1 MSLDKEKSKG
11 IQAKRF
17 LEDEIFTNSV
27 KRIRQPIDLEWKNS
41 PMRDSEAREWLYTLS
56 KALDMIVN
64 EITSVAETGKLANKQ
79 LSKEH
84 KDTLYH

>member
-11 IQAKRF
+11 IQAKRI
-17 LEDEIFTNSV
+17 LEDKVFTDAV
-27 KRIRQPIDLEWKNS
+27 KRIREAIDQEWKNS
-41 PMRDSEAREWLYTLS
+41 PMRDSEAREWIYTLS

>member
-1 MSLDKEKSKG
+1 
-11 IQAKRF
+11 
-17 LEDEIFTNSV
+17 
-27 KRIRQPIDLEWKNS
+27 
-41 PMRDSEAREWLYTLS
+41 MRDSEAREWLYTLS